1 MNTQT
6 DIVDKVALALSGALV
21 VIGTAVLGTVE
32 ILAGQPY
39 GAAPV
44 TNEAGEIVAT
54 PAVDPVIRT
63 GVVLAGLAVLLLW
76 GVYRAAAAEEA
87 PERERRDVTAD

>member
-1 MNTQT
+1 
-6 DIVDKVALALSGALV
+6 
-21 VIGTAVLGTVE
+21 
-32 ILAGQPY
+32 
-39 GAAPV
+39 V

-76 GVYRAAAAEEA
+76 GVYRAAAAEEV

>member
-1 MNTQT
+1 
-6 DIVDKVALALSGALV
+6 
-21 VIGTAVLGTVE
+21 VE

-54 PAVDPVIRT
+54 PAVDPVVRT
-63 GVVLAGLAVLLLW
+63 GVVLTGLAVLLLW
-76 GVYRAAAAEEA
+76 GVYRVIEAEET

>member
-1 MNTQT
+1 MNTNT
-6 DIVDKVALALSGALV
+6 DIIDKVALALSGALV
-21 VIGTAVLGTVE
+21 VIGTAGLGTVE

-39 GAAPV
+39 GAVPM
-44 TNEAGEIVAT
+44 TNEAGEVVAT
-54 PAVDPVIRT
+54 PAVDPVVRT

-76 GVYRAAAAEEA
+76 GVYRAAEAEET